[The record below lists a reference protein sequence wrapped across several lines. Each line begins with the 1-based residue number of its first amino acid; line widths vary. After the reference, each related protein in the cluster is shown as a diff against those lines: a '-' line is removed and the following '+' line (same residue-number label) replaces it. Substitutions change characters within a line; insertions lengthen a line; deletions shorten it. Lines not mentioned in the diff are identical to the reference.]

1 MRIVLVGP
9 PGVGKGTQAALLQQR
24 HGALHI
30 SSGDI
35 FRAELKAETELG
47 RLAKSYME
55 RGELV
60 PDDVTIRMMATRL
73 DSPEVREKGFLLDGF
88 PRTVAQAE
96 ALDEWF
102 RQNGVRLDAVIALE
116 VEDEEVVRRLSG
128 RLTCR
133 QCGAIYHR
141 ENHPPKVE
149 GLCDACGG
157 ELIVRKDDQEETIRE
172 RLRVYHETTKPVVD
186 YYERQGLVRRI
197 EAREVESTYA
207 KIKAAL
213 GL

>member
-1 MRIVLVGP
+1 MRILLVGP

-30 SSGDI
+30 SSGEI
-35 FRAELKAETELG
+35 FRTEMKAETELG
-47 RLAKSYME
+47 KLAKSYME

-60 PDDVTIRMMATRL
+60 PDEVTIRMMATRL
-73 DSPEVREKGFLLDGF
+73 DTPEVREKGFILDGF
-88 PRTVAQAE
+88 PRTVAQAQ

-102 RQNGVRLDAVIALE
+102 GQKGVALDAVIALE
-116 VEDEEVVRRLSG
+116 AGDDEVVRRLSG

-141 ENHPPKVE
+141 DNHPPQVP
-149 GLCDACGG
+149 GVCDACGG
-157 ELIVRKDDQEETIRE
+157 ELYVRKDDREETIRE
-172 RLRVYHETTKPVVD
+172 RLRVYHETTKPVIG
-186 YYERQGLVRRI
+186 YYEQQGIVRRI
-197 EAREVESTYA
+197 EALEVESTYA